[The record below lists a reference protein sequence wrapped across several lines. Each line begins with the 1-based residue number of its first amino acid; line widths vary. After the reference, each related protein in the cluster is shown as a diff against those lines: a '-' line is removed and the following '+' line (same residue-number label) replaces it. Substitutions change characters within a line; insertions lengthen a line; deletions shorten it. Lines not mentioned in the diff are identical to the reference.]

1 MSKFIIHVAVN
12 LLRSFKEGEEMAEGR
27 RLRLAFIGCGG
38 HSTTSL
44 QPALCQ
50 VPEVEYVAACDLVE
64 ERARE
69 AARRFGARAWYT
81 DFVEMLEKEGL
92 DAVVVV
98 GHPKMHEEIGVE
110 CLRRGFHVLME
121 KPPSLTVE
129 GARRVAETARESGK
143 FCMVATHWRHMPSHA
158 LLKELTEREGFGR
171 LTAVEATYS
180 ALDRGPAFGV
190 EDFAWGFM
198 LNQAIHPVDCLQF
211 LGGRIVE
218 VEARGEA
225 VEGERLLFVA
235 HLLFEGG
242 AEGVLVLHGCS
253 PAIYAR
259 VGARGTGPAWVEV
272 DNFQRLRYIGP
283 KPWAG
288 RGGGFFD
295 LSAQTWEVGNWHP
308 RTTCLGY
315 VEEFRHFARCV
326 LEGEQPRASAEDAYW
341 AMRVLDATV
350 KSAREKRAVKLT

>member
-1 MSKFIIHVAVN
+1 
-12 LLRSFKEGEEMAEGR
+12 MAEAG
-27 RLRLAFIGCGG
+27 RLRLAFIGCGA
-38 HSTTSL
+38 HSTKSL

-50 VPEVEYVAACDLVE
+50 VPEIEYVAACDVVG

-81 DFVEMLEKEGL
+81 DFVEMLEKEGP

-98 GHPKMHEEIGVE
+98 GHPKMHEEVGVE

-129 GARRVAETARESGK
+129 GARRVAEAAKVSGK

-158 LLKELTEREGFGR
+158 LLKELTEREEFGR
-171 LTAVEATYS
+171 LAAVEATYS
-180 ALDRGPAFGV
+180 APDRGPAFGV

-218 VEARGEA
+218 VEARGCA
-225 VEGERLLFVA
+225 VREERLFFVA

-242 AEGVLVLHGCS
+242 AEGALVLHGCA
-253 PAIYAR
+253 PAVYAR
-259 VGARGTGPAWVEV
+259 VGARGTGPAWAEVE
-272 DNFQRLRYIGP
+272 DFRRLRYIGP
-283 KPWAG
+283 KPWVG
-288 RGGGFFD
+288 FGGGILD
-295 LSAQTWEVGNWHP
+295 LPAQTWEVGNWHP

-315 VEEFRHFARCV
+315 VEEFRHFAQCV
-326 LEGEQPRASAEDAYW
+326 LKGEQPSASADEALQ
-341 AMRVLDATV
+341 AMLVLEAIV
-350 KSAREKRAVKLT
+350 RSARERNPVKLEVKGVSRP